1 MADLASNI
9 SSSINSFLN
18 SLSPSIIN
26 NIDFIFLLSKIF
38 ISILI
43 LYIFLL
49 IIIKLFKLRKE
60 RAIINTENLLQ
71 ELNKKIDS
79 LNNSLTKII
88 YILEYKET
96 KKKKK

>member
-88 YILEYKET
+88 YILESKET